1 MPKIT
6 TKMNE
11 DMFQNLQIIAELQ
24 IKLSALSCDFEA
36 AVIKTVQKLFPSTKI
51 QVNIFHIYQSVQRL
65 LVKVFKKTF
74 QEKKELKKFLDII
87 KECSFFDRTEYSAM
101 LDIQNNEEQETC
113 FSIIR
118 PKKENFPTY

>member
-1 MPKIT
+1 MCT
-6 TKMNE
+6 S
-11 DMFQNLQIIAELQ
+11 
-24 IKLSALSCDFEA
+24 SALSCDFEA